1 VAADLENALP
11 ASTRARG
18 FARGRLSRHSLVYGG
33 SILLA
38 GVFTYLAVRHVR
50 FGDAWR
56 ALKTSDYLWLL
67 PGLAAFLVSTLVRAV
82 RWRALFARDRRPPLR
97 AVANATMIGYL
108 FNSILP
114 ARAGEAARVVTLTQR
129 AGTPPAEIIGTAV
142 VERLY
147 DVLSVF
153 LVFFIA
159 SPWLPHVSWART
171 AGIVAGVL
179 AALLA
184 AVTWVL
190 VVHGDRP
197 LRWALRPF
205 ARLPLLSADRVDKFA
220 VELATGL
227 HGLRDP
233 RVALPAFAWSLLAWM
248 LSALSA
254 YFVGLTFFP
263 HFEFAAALLVTVALG
278 LAMIIPSPPAAVGVF
293 EAAALLGLQAFG
305 VSQTQALP
313 FAVVLHLV
321 NFVPFVLIGV
331 ALLQVNA
338 RQRGIRA
345 AAVPAPAPPPA

>member
-11 ASTRARG
+11 APARARTRARLR
-18 FARGRLSRHSLVYGG
+18 FSRNSLAYGG

-50 FGDAWR
+50 FGEAWR
-56 ALKTSDYLWLL
+56 ALKSSEYLWLL
-67 PGLAAFLVSTLVRAV
+67 PALAAFAASTIVRAI
-82 RWRALFARDRRPPLR
+82 RWRSLFARNRRPPLGP
-97 AVANATMIGYL
+97 VTNAMMIGYL
-108 FNSILP
+108 FNNILP

-153 LVFFIA
+153 LIFFVA
-159 SPWLPHVSWART
+159 APWLPHVSWART
-171 AGIVAGVL
+171 AAIVAGVL
-179 AALLA
+179 AVALGA
-184 AVTWVL
+184 ATWVL

-197 LRWALRPF
+197 LRWLLRPLG
-205 ARLPLLSADRVDKFA
+205 RLPLLTHERVENFA

-227 HGLRDP
+227 HGLRDV
-233 RVALPAFAWSLLAWM
+233 RVALPAFAWSLGAWL

-263 HFEFAAALLVTVALG
+263 HFAFDAGLLVTVAIG

-293 EAAALLGLQAFG
+293 EAAALLGLQAYG
-305 VSQTQALP
+305 ISQTQALP
-313 FAVVLHLV
+313 YAVVLHLV
-321 NFVPFVLIGV
+321 NFVPFVLTGV
-331 ALLQVNA
+331 LLLQLNA
-338 RQRGIRA
+338 RRASRRA
-345 AAVPAPAPPPA
+345 AAPPPAA

>member
-1 VAADLENALP
+1 
-11 ASTRARG
+11 
-18 FARGRLSRHSLVYGG
+18 LSRHSLAYGG

-56 ALKTSDYLWLL
+56 ALKTSDYVWLL
-67 PGLAAFLVSTLVRAV
+67 PAMAAFLVSTFVRAV
-82 RWRALFARDRRPPLR
+82 RWRALFARDRRPPLS

-179 AALLA
+179 ASLLL

-205 ARLPLLSADRVDKFA
+205 ARLPLLSAERVDKFA

-248 LSALSA
+248 LSAVSA

-331 ALLQVNA
+331 VLLQVNA
-338 RQRGIRA
+338 RSRGIKA
-345 AAVPAPAPPPA
+345 TAVAAPAPPPV

>member
-11 ASTRARG
+11 APTRGRGLARL
-18 FARGRLSRHSLVYGG
+18 RLSRHSLAYGG

-56 ALKTSDYLWLL
+56 ALKTSEYLWLL
-67 PGLAAFLVSTLVRAV
+67 PALGAFLVSVFVRAV
-82 RWRALFARDRRPPLR
+82 RWRALFAHGRRPPLG
-97 AVANATMIGYL
+97 AVVNATMIGYL
-108 FNSILP
+108 FNNILP

-179 AALLA
+179 AVLLA
-184 AVTWVL
+184 GVTWVL

-205 ARLPLLSADRVDKFA
+205 ARLPLMSAERVDKFA
-220 VELATGL
+220 IELATGL

-233 RVALPAFAWSLLAWM
+233 RVALPAFAWSLAAWL
-248 LSALSA
+248 LSALA
-254 YFVGLTFFP
+254 VYFVGLTFFP
-263 HFEFAAALLVTVALG
+263 HFQLDAALLVTVALG

-293 EAAALLGLQAFG
+293 EAAALLGLQAYG
-305 VSQTQALP
+305 ISQTRALP
-313 FAVVLHLV
+313 FAVVLHLI

-331 ALLQVNA
+331 AFLQLNA
-338 RQRGIRA
+338 RRAGVRA
-345 AAVPAPAPPPA
+345 AAAPVPGSPEA